1 MLPLNS
7 PEEISMVAESIGA
20 AEPAAV
26 REEEKGKHFE
36 ALCGI
41 LIALFAAILAIT
53 DLGAGKFGDDE
64 LIAHNEK
71 NNAYLW
77 YQSKGIKET
86 LVEGQR
92 DTLQSLVNA
101 GSIQP
106 AQLAAVQ
113 GLIQNLDGKVER
125 YGKEKKEILLGSGTV
140 GEANWAQDVDGKM
153 GQVVGAKEWE
163 TKAGALDGAGN
174 TFDTANLFL
183 QMCLVLG
190 AISLVLQKDGTKKSF
205 FYGMI
210 ALGMIGTVFSCMA
223 FSQAF
228 GIA

>member
-1 MLPLNS
+1 
-7 PEEISMVAESIGA
+7 MVAESLGA

-26 REEEKGKHFE
+26 QEEEKGKHFE

-92 DTLQSLVNA
+92 DTLKALVDA
-101 GSIQP
+101 GSIRP
-106 AQLAAVQ
+106 EQLPAVQ
-113 GLIQNLDGKVER
+113 RLVQDLEGRVDR
-125 YGKEKKEILLGSGTV
+125 YGKEKKEILLGSSAV
-140 GEANWAQDVDGKM
+140 GEANWVQDVDGEM
-153 GQVVGAKEWE
+153 GQVAGAKQWE
-163 TKAGALDGAGN
+163 SQAIALGGAGDV
-174 TFDTANLFL
+174 FDNATLFL
-183 QMCLVLG
+183 QMCLVFG
-190 AISLVLQKDGTKKSF
+190 AISLVIQKNGTKKSF

-210 ALGMIGTVFSCMA
+210 ALGLIGTVFSCMA
-223 FSQAF
+223 FYQAF

>member
-1 MLPLNS
+1 
-7 PEEISMVAESIGA
+7 MVAESIGA
-20 AEPAAV
+20 APAA
-26 REEEKGKHFE
+26 EAESEEKGKRFE

-41 LIALFAAILAIT
+41 LIALFAAVLAVT

-92 DTLQSLVNA
+92 DTLQSLVDA
-101 GSIQP
+101 GSIEP
-106 AQLAAVQ
+106 EQLPAVQ
-113 GLIQNLDGKVER
+113 GLIAKLDGKVLR
-125 YGKEKKEILLGSGTV
+125 YGKEKKEILLGSTAV
-140 GEANWAQDVDGKM
+140 GQEGWAQEVDGEM

-163 TKAGALDGAGN
+163 GKAGVLDGVGN
-174 TFDTANLFL
+174 TFDSAVLFL
-183 QMCLVLG
+183 QICLVLG
-190 AISLVLQKDGTKKSF
+190 AISLVVQGGTTRRTF
-205 FYGMI
+205 F
-210 ALGMIGTVFSCMA
+210 LGMIGLGVVGAVFSALA
-223 FSQAF
+223 FYQAF

>member
-1 MLPLNS
+1 
-7 PEEISMVAESIGA
+7 MVAESIGA
-20 AEPAAV
+20 AETAAV
-26 REEEKGKHFE
+26 QEEEKGKHFE

-53 DLGAGKFGDDE
+53 DLGAGKYGDDE

-92 DTLQSLVNA
+92 DTLKALVDA
-101 GSIQP
+101 GSIRP
-106 AQLAAVQ
+106 EQLSAVQ
-113 GLIQNLDGKVER
+113 GLVQNLEGRVER
-125 YGKEKKEILLGSGTV
+125 YGKEKKEILLGSSTV
-140 GEANWAQDVDGKM
+140 GEANWVQDVDGKM
-153 GQVVGAKEWE
+153 GQVVGAKQWE
-163 TKAGALDGAGN
+163 SQAISLGGVGDV
-174 TFDTANLFL
+174 FDNGTLFL

-190 AISLVLQKDGTKKSF
+190 AISLVLQKDGTRKSF

-210 ALGMIGTVFSCMA
+210 GLGLIGTAFSCMA
-223 FSQAF
+223 FYQAF

>member
-1 MLPLNS
+1 
-7 PEEISMVAESIGA
+7 MVAESIGA
-20 AEPAAV
+20 AETAAV
-26 REEEKGKHFE
+26 QEEEKGKHFE

-53 DLGAGKFGDDE
+53 DLGAGKYGDDE

-92 DTLQSLVNA
+92 DTLKALVDA
-101 GSIQP
+101 GSIRP
-106 AQLAAVQ
+106 EQLSAVQ
-113 GLIQNLDGKVER
+113 GLVQNLEGRVER
-125 YGKEKKEILLGSGTV
+125 YGKEKKEILLGSSTV
-140 GEANWAQDVDGKM
+140 GEANWVQDVDGKM
-153 GQVVGAKEWE
+153 GQVVGAKQWE
-163 TKAGALDGAGN
+163 SQAISLGGVGDV
-174 TFDTANLFL
+174 FDNATLFL

-190 AISLVLQKDGTKKSF
+190 AISLVLQKDGTRKSF

-210 ALGMIGTVFSCMA
+210 GLGLIGTAFSCMA
-223 FSQAF
+223 FYQAF

>member
-1 MLPLNS
+1 
-7 PEEISMVAESIGA
+7 MVAESIGA

-26 REEEKGKHFE
+26 QEGEKGKHFE

-41 LIALFAAILAIT
+41 LIAIFAAVLAVT
-53 DLGAGKFGDDE
+53 DLGAGKYGDDE

-92 DTLQSLVNA
+92 DTLKALVDA
-101 GSIQP
+101 GSIRP
-106 AQLAAVQ
+106 EQLPAVQ
-113 GLIQNLDGKVER
+113 GLVQSLEGRVDR
-125 YGKEKKEILLGSGTV
+125 YGKEKKEILLGSSTV
-140 GEANWAQDVDGKM
+140 GEANWVQDVDGKM
-153 GQVVGAKEWE
+153 GQVVGAKHWE
-163 TKAGALDGAGN
+163 SQAIALGGVGDV
-174 TFDTANLFL
+174 FDNATLFL

-210 ALGMIGTVFSCMA
+210 ALGLIGTVFSCMA